1 MKCLVY
7 CPVEHSEWMKD
18 FFPNIHPYFLKI
30 LNKPLLEYYID
41 FCVLNKISEIRVV
54 KSSTSKEMENY
65 FRDGMQWGLDISYN
79 LARPGD
85 SLSKIILKN
94 SSFCKDSDLLII
106 HGLCF
111 LNFKKDNN
119 INFFAK
125 QDENRKVHS
134 ANSAVYFFKKTKN
147 PADIDLIKIIEDA
160 NAEFSITLLNGIKSY
175 YDLSTDIFMNR
186 PDDYFLPGYNN
197 EPGVYIGRNVIY
209 NPNSVTLKKPIMIG
223 DNVQIR
229 DNTLIGPNSVLG
241 NNIIIDSS
249 STIIKSIIY
258 EQSYIGSDLEV
269 NEKIVFKNH
278 LINPFTGDSIEIV
291 DKFFVSSIEKNIIS
305 RSVRKMAHGFF
316 ALILIILYFLPYL
329 FFLIFG
335 RSKYIKPERKEC
347 YISKDKKLKKLLH
360 WKILRST
367 FKSRMFIRFSM
378 DKYPLYFEVLTG
390 NLLLAGNCILPKNPS
405 SSKLISKMPVYFPG
419 VFDFPGMLLSCP
431 DDDEFEIHEIYYIHN
446 TNFKMNLRIIKR
458 TLLGRLFS
466 ARRWIK
472 NEL

>member
-7 CPVEHSEWMKD
+7 CPVEHTEWMKD

-54 KSSTSKEMENY
+54 KSSTSREMEKY
-65 FRDGMQWGLDISYN
+65 FRDGMQWGVDISYN

-85 SLSKIILKN
+85 NLSKVILKN
-94 SSFCKDSDLLII
+94 SSFCKDSDLLVIY
-106 HGLCF
+106 GFNF
-111 LNFKKDNN
+111 LNFKKDSRN

-125 QDENRKVHS
+125 QDENKSVRS
-134 ANSAVYFFKKTKN
+134 ADSAVYFLKKTKN
-147 PADIDLIKIIEDA
+147 PADIDLTKIKEDA
-160 NAEFSITLLNGIKSY
+160 NAGFSITHLDGIKTY
-175 YDLSTDIFMNR
+175 YDLSMNIFTNR
-186 PDDYFLPGYNN
+186 SDDYFLPGYNN

-258 EQSYIGSDLEV
+258 EQSYIGSDLEF
-269 NEKIVFKNH
+269 NEKIVFKNQ
-278 LINPFTGDSIEIV
+278 LINPDTGGSIEVV

-305 RSVRKMAHGFF
+305 RSVRKMVHGFF
-316 ALILIILYFLPYL
+316 ALMIIILYFLPYL

-335 RSKYIKPERKEC
+335 RSKYIKPEKREY
-347 YISKDKKLKKLLH
+347 YISKDKNIKKLLH

-367 FKSRMFIRFSM
+367 FKSRMFIRFSL

-390 NLLLAGNCILPKNPS
+390 NLLLAGNCILPKEPR
-405 SSKLISKMPVYFPG
+405 SSKFISKMPVYFPG

-431 DDDEFEIHEIYYIHN
+431 DDDEFEIHELYYCHH
-446 TNFKMNLRIIKR
+446 TNFKMNLKIIKR
-458 TLLGRLFS
+458 TLLSRLFS

-472 NEL
+472 K